1 MPLEYKSFLGI
12 KKLLPKFVINYIYS
26 KLGRKFNMDLFNSI
40 DIERYADL
48 FDVRELKAHMNL
60 YSDILNRLY
69 SVDKIIKH
77 FNVQN

>member
-1 MPLEYKSFLGI
+1 
-12 KKLLPKFVINYIYS
+12 
-26 KLGRKFNMDLFNSI
+26 MDLFNSI